1 MVTVVR
7 IVPDIPVSDT
17 ARAAALYAGLFDL
30 AVGMDSG
37 WVGNLAPVDSPTVQ
51 LQLITTDAA
60 APCNPIVSVGVQT
73 PADVD
78 AVHARVVAAGLEVVH
93 PLGDEAWGV
102 RRFFFRDLDG
112 NVINVVANA

>member
-1 MVTVVR
+1 
-7 IVPDIPVSDT
+7 VPDLPVSDT
-17 ARAAALYAGLFDL
+17 ARAAALYARLFDL
-30 AVGMDSG
+30 AVGMDLG
-37 WVGNLAPVDSPTVQ
+37 WIGNLAPSDSPTVQ

-60 APCNPIVSVGVQT
+60 APCNPVVSVGVNS

-78 AVHARVVAAGLEVVH
+78 AVHERVLTAGLEVVH
-93 PLGDEAWGV
+93 PLTNEEWGV